1 MLSPFSSPLLLVFL
15 LLPANLLG
23 RPNGGDLLAS
33 VKEGTTED
41 YEVSSHCIAATDI
54 SNSNN
59 HNLVKQIMITTLV
72 T

>member
-33 VKEGTTED
+33 VNQEGTED
-41 YEVSSHCIAATDI
+41 YEVSNVMQPLTF
-54 SNSNN
+54 
-59 HNLVKQIMITTLV
+59 QILTITTWS
-72 T
+72 TKPRPPPS